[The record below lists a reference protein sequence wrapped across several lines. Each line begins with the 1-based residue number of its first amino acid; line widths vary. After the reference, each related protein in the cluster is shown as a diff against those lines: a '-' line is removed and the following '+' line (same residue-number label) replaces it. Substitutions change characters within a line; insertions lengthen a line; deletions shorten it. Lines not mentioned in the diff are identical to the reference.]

1 MQLLLDTHVFL
12 WAAADLKRLT
22 TPVRTALQDA
32 ANDVFVSAA
41 AAWEIALKYSRGKLP
56 LPNPPAIWTS
66 SRIQKLGFTELSVGV
81 AHASA
86 IATLPNHHGD
96 PFDRLMVAQ
105 AQVEGLTLVTA
116 DADVLKYPVK
126 LLDAR

>member
-22 TPVRTALQDA
+22 TPVRIALQDA

-41 AAWEIALKYSRGKLP
+41 AAWEIAIKYSLGKLP
-56 LPNPPAIWTS
+56 LPSPPAIWTS
-66 SRIQKLGFTELSVGV
+66 SRIQKLGFTELPVRV

-86 IATLPNHHGD
+86 TATLPNHHGD

-105 AQVEGLTLVTA
+105 AQVEGLTLITA